1 VKQLNYQL
9 GKKGE
14 KIAADFLKKN
24 GFEIIEYNFQTRFG
38 EIDLIGIDKSKLVF
52 VEVKTKVGDRF
63 GWPEEMISRNKF
75 WQIQRTAE
83 AYLLAKPEMEH
94 KFPMQRID
102 AVAIVLA
109 ENGGVERINH
119 YENIALDF

>member
-1 VKQLNYQL
+1 MKQLNYQL

-14 KIAADFLKKN
+14 RIAADFLKKN
-24 GFEIIEYNFQTRFG
+24 GFEIIEYNFHTRFG
-38 EIDLIGIDKSKLVF
+38 EIDLVAVDKDKLIF
-52 VEVKTKVGDRF
+52 VEVKTKVGEKF
-63 GWPEEMISRNKF
+63 GSPEEMISKNKF

-83 AYLLAKPEMEH
+83 AYLLSKPEMRQ

-109 ENGGVERINH
+109 EDGEVGRINH
-119 YENIALDF
+119 YPNIAFEF